1 MKRWSL
7 SRALKGSWTRVLAL
21 VVLGMGFFV
30 FHVWVRTQSL
40 ATGYEVGELR
50 RRVNELEAEA
60 AALRVERGRIMGP
73 DNLARLV
80 RDWEAQGTYF
90 EAPKSSQLIYE
101 SPRAR

>member
-1 MKRWSL
+1 MKKSFARMM
-7 SRALKGSWTRVLAL
+7 KGSWTRILAL
-21 VVLGMGFFV
+21 VVLGVGFFV
-30 FHVWVRTQSL
+30 FHVWVRTRSL
-40 ATGYEVGELR
+40 ATGYVVGEQR

-73 DNLARLV
+73 ENLARLV
-80 RDWEAQGTYF
+80 KDWEAQGTRF